1 MMTMAPGME
10 GHHTPSSHGVS
21 GGGSSSPSRAW
32 YSTVDPSRYP
42 HEHAAA
48 AQGLLAPEHHGET
61 AFFGSSE
68 ASRYYQMHQAYETA
82 ANQARMS
89 MYRPHWMPN
98 MSGNSADHVAVQQ
111 QQQQHQQQQSW
122 SGGSNSNNPSSS
134 LTPSREPASP
144 PSSYQ
149 QQTQLPHH
157 PSSPVT
163 KENTNNTTASS
174 LDLNSSAEDSNNAV
188 GNNSALGDEV
198 VKSPSSPDIKPQI
211 TQQQQQ
217 QSSPL
222 YPTSTSASSSM
233 ESPYYGS
240 SSSTPYDL
248 GSPFSSSYQAS
259 AVAALGHP
267 PNRCSDNGSSMHPS
281 RSSSSSTKGRECVN
295 CAATT
300 TPLWRRDGNGHYLCN
315 ACGLYYK
322 MNGTNRPLVKPKR
335 KMNTQKRVGTQCSNC
350 NTTTTTLWRRNGT
363 GEPVCNACG
372 LYYKLH
378 GNCESDYS
386 DGIESQR
393 PMSMKKENIQSRN
406 RKLSAKGRKKHHSGF
421 SSSDMLK
428 PFEKMY
434 GYGMASSMGAMAA
447 AAAAPYYMSGHPGM
461 HHSHHGHQQPPP
473 PPGSSSNLG
482 VGGGNQG
489 GNVQGQFGGM
499 HMSGAP
505 VGSGTFSPSS
515 FGSMPNWPRT
525 DYS

>member
-281 RSSSSSTKGRECVN
+281 RSSSSSTKEGRECVN

-386 DGIESQR
+386 DGIEVR
-393 PMSMKKENIQSRN
+393 TIYTYIHTGYN
-406 RKLSAKGRKKHHSGF
+406 
-421 SSSDMLK
+421 SSDMLK
-428 PFEKMY
+428 PFEKI
-434 GYGMASSMGAMAA
+434 
-447 AAAAPYYMSGHPGM
+447 
-461 HHSHHGHQQPPP
+461 HHGHQQPTTD
-473 PPGSSSNLG
+473 PGSCSNLG
-482 VGGGNQG
+482 VGGGTQG

-499 HMSGAP
+499 HMSGAT
-505 VGSGTFSPSS
+505 VGTGTCSPSS
-515 FGSMPNWPRT
+515 YGSMVSKLRAIIDLKNT
-525 DYS
+525 

>member
-281 RSSSSSTKGRECVN
+281 RSSSSSTKEGRECVN

-335 KMNTQKRVGTQCSNC
+335 KM
-350 NTTTTTLWRRNGT
+350 
-363 GEPVCNACG
+363 
-372 LYYKLH
+372 
-378 GNCESDYS
+378 
-386 DGIESQR
+386 SQR